1 MKKIFKRKSKNDFYL
16 IRWNTG
22 DGREEHY
29 IAITNN
35 LDKWLEQNN
44 AQRDAD
50 VLDEYGEID
59 EQNQETLGMFDIEQ
73 IETHVFEVG
82 K

>member
-1 MKKIFKRKSKNDFYL
+1 MSDTEILSRKSKNDFYL

-29 IAITNN
+29 IAITND
-35 LDKWLEQNN
+35 LDKWLERNN
-44 AQRDAD
+44 SERD
-50 VLDEYGEID
+50 EE
-59 EQNQETLGMFDIEQ
+59 NQETLEMSNIER
-73 IETHVFEVG
+73 IETHLFEEQ